1 MPMRPFE
8 AFNNNFG
15 TSNKSAYDSNL
26 RITKFLDHSRQGAI
40 ALNFSNIELA
50 KQRAAFIKW
59 KVSENLDKYLVAF
72 EASVLRKGGKVLWAH
87 DAENALHEIEQIFK
101 KGNQGKILNSGSNLS
116 AEIGLANF
124 MKSKQLNYIDTSITS
139 YFLELLEKQPF
150 HPSLPAA
157 KLVRTDLLSRLNKSI
172 KTSLEA
178 GNEEL
183 LSDVRDELRRKFYE
197 AEFGIVE
204 ADFILADAGMVVISE
219 NEGDARLGLTFSKTN
234 IILASIDKILP
245 SFSDLELFL
254 PLLSTHKNGQFLA
267 AYSNIFG
274 PPLREESEVSS
285 EFIVILIDNG
295 RSDTIASQEQRQA
308 LSCIGCGACYNICPV
323 FSNVEGMLAYQGS
336 YGGPIGQVLNPLQ
349 KGLEQFKHL
358 SFASTLCGKCTSVC
372 PVNIDIHNH
381 LLRNRHE
388 SIKQNL
394 EKTGD
399 KFAWYTWKKLMLS
412 RKNINKPNAFKSFT
426 LKQLFKNDWGE
437 REFPKLADKSFNQ
450 LWREKAG
457 LK

>member
-1 MPMRPFE
+1 MRPFE
-8 AFNNNFG
+8 AFNQNFEVK
-15 TSNKSAYDSNL
+15 SNSTFESSS
-26 RITKFLDHSRQGAI
+26 RITRFLNHSRAAAVEHVFG
-40 ALNFSNIELA
+40 NIELA

-59 KVSENLDKYLVAF
+59 KVSENLDKYLVEF
-72 EASVLRKGGKVLWAH
+72 EASVLRKGGKVLWAY
-87 DAENALHEIEQIFK
+87 DAENALNEIEQLLK
-101 KGNQGKILNSGSNLS
+101 KGKQGRVLNSKSNLS
-116 AEIGLANF
+116 AEIGLNDF
-124 MKSKQLNYIDTSITS
+124 LKNKQIDYTDTSITS
-139 YFLELLEKQPF
+139 YFLDLLNKQPY
-150 HPSLPAA
+150 HPSLPAS
-157 KLVRTDLLSRLNKSI
+157 KLDRNDLLMQLNSSI
-172 KTSLEA
+172 KTSLDA

-183 LSDVRDELRRKFYE
+183 LSDVRDELRRKFYD
-197 AEFGIVE
+197 AEYGIVE
-204 ADFILADAGMVVISE
+204 ADYIIADAGMAVISE
-219 NEGDARLGLTFSKTN
+219 NEGDARLSLTFSKTN

-245 SFSDLELFL
+245 TFSDLELFL

-267 AYSNIFG
+267 SYSTILG
-274 PPLREESEVSS
+274 PPLRDEHEVSAD
-285 EFIVILIDNG
+285 FVVLLIDNG
-295 RSDTIASQEQRQA
+295 RSNAIASQEQRQA
-308 LSCIGCGACYNICPV
+308 LSCIGCGACYNVCPV
-323 FSNVEGMLAYQGS
+323 FSNVEGMHSYQGS

-358 SFASTLCGKCTSVC
+358 SYASTLCGKCTSVC

-388 SIKQNL
+388 SIKQNI

-399 KFAWYTWKKLMLS
+399 KLAWYTWKKLMLS

-450 LWREKAG
+450 LWREKLG